1 MAKISFGTFV
11 ENVIKTVLV
20 DGHKLLEVVEIEES
34 HMTFKG
40 VMSNIKKWL
49 IMRRKPS
56 VAILVYDLEAKKVVL
71 VEQLRQAVGQTM
83 FEIPAGSME
92 ADANP
97 YTVARLEL
105 RQEIGANFDGFELI
119 ESGYLSPGGTDE
131 FLFLFAV
138 SVGLATSSVI
148 DGSLT
153 GVAKEGEDI
162 RVHVVSLDQFFA
174 MELLDFKTKYARL
187 WLKSVLK

>member
-1 MAKISFGTFV
+1 MAKIDFGTFV
-11 ENVIKTVLV
+11 ETVIKTVLV
-20 DGHKLLEVVEIEES
+20 GGHKLLEVVEIEES

-40 VMSNIKKWL
+40 VMSSVKKWL

-56 VAILVYDLEAKKVVL
+56 VAILVYDLNAKKVVL
-71 VEQLRQAVGQTM
+71 VEQLRQAVGETM

-105 RQEIGANFDGFELI
+105 RQEIGASFDGFELI
-119 ESGYLSPGGTDE
+119 ESGYFSPGGTDE

-138 SVGLATSSVI
+138 RVDLASSSVI

-162 RVHVVSLDQFFA
+162 RVHVVNFDQFFA
-174 MELLDFKTKYARL
+174 MELLDFKTQYARL
-187 WLKSVLK
+187 WLKSILK

>member
-1 MAKISFGTFV
+1 MAKIDFGTFV

-20 DGHKLLEVVEIEES
+20 GGHKLLEVVEIEES

-40 VMSNIKKWL
+40 VMSAVKKWL

-56 VAILVYDLEAKKVVL
+56 VAILVYDLNAKKVVL

-105 RQEIGANFDGFELI
+105 RQEIGANFDGLELI
-119 ESGYLSPGGTDE
+119 EKGYFSPGGTDE

-138 SVGLATSSVI
+138 SVDLASSRVI
-148 DGSLT
+148 NGSLT

-162 RVHVVSLDQFFA
+162 RVHVVSFDQFFA
-174 MELLDFKTKYARL
+174 MELLDFKTQYARL
-187 WLKSVLK
+187 WLKSSLK